1 MSTRDQSA
9 FESDAK
15 STLFDGAPIPIC
27 LVDGECRILDL
38 NPAAV
43 AFWGLDAQSVQG
55 QLAMEAL
62 GIVPTSG
69 GTDAWIRLSAPGAR
83 PRLDCRITTPDGRV
97 QPAVVIYM
105 HLNRAAA
112 RTCALIVLNGNMV
125 DAVSTLPE
133 WALQDPVTGLGNRHL
148 WERETEA
155 WVARSG
161 CVVFLDLD
169 DLKEVN
175 DLYGHVAGDRLLA
188 AVGRALTEIAPP
200 NALTVRYGGD
210 EFVVLLPEP
219 DAEAAETWAQDAV
232 RHVGAVSADVPM
244 IPRLS
249 HGVASFSPGGLREAV
264 QRADDVL
271 YERKGVLLPAP
282 SGGRIIL
289 TREGRSGL
297 RGPGDDR
304 AQARPGG
311 FGASFGPEF
320 EAYFRAQY
328 ARAADQAREFVAF
341 VDPQPGTAVVEVGAG
356 SGRIS
361 FDGGLADRIGPSG
374 QLLLTDPSGAQL
386 LVARKHADERGLDWA
401 RFLRAPAEELPLA
414 SGTVDL
420 VVGAIFLHFTDP
432 ARAIKEMA
440 RVVRPG
446 GRIALCA
453 GREFD
458 WPRPLLEA
466 LGPIRRALAASGL
479 PFRHHF
485 FKPGDLLR
493 LVDSAGLRVDRVS
506 ETGPDT
512 WESPSAEIAVTGW
525 RQLGLV
531 PLLLRGVPQGGVAA
545 LQAEFEDKLRAD
557 FDRFPRQ
564 DWTITG
570 FWDNVVARKPG

>member
-1 MSTRDQSA
+1 MYTQDQS
-9 FESDAK
+9 SSHTDAK
-15 STLFDGAPIPIC
+15 STLFNGAPFSVC

-38 NPAAV
+38 NPEAEV
-43 AFWGLDAQSVQG
+43 FWGLDAESVQG
-55 QLAMEAL
+55 QPAMEAL
-62 GIVPTSG
+62 GIVPSSG
-69 GTDAWIRLSAPGAR
+69 GTDAWTRLSGPGAR
-83 PRLDCRITTPDGRV
+83 PRIDCRITTPDGTV
-97 QPAVVIYM
+97 QPAVVIYIP
-105 HLNRAAA
+105 LNRAAA
-112 RTCALIVLNGNMV
+112 RIGALIVLNTNMA
-125 DAVSTLPE
+125 DAVSDMLE
-133 WALQDPVTGLGNRHL
+133 WAFQDPVTGLGNRHL
-148 WERETEA
+148 WEREAKTWA
-155 WVARSG
+155 ARSG
-161 CVVFLDLD
+161 CVVFLDMD

-175 DLYGHVAGDRLLA
+175 DLYGHVVGDRLLA
-188 AVGRALTEIAPP
+188 AVGKALAEIAPP
-200 NALTVRYGGD
+200 DALTVRYGGD

-219 DAEAAETWAQDAV
+219 APGAAESWAQEAV

-249 HGVASFSPGGLREAV
+249 HGVASFRPGGLREAV

-304 AQARPGG
+304 AQPRPGV

-320 EAYFRAQY
+320 EAYFHAQY
-328 ARAADQAREFVAF
+328 ARAADQAGEFVAF
-341 VDPQPGTAVVEVGAG
+341 VEPEPGAAVVEVGAG

-361 FDGGLADRIGPSG
+361 FDGGLANRIGSSG
-374 QLLLTDPSGAQL
+374 QLLLTDPSGSQL
-386 LVARKHADERGLDWA
+386 LVARKHAEEQGLDWV

-414 SGTVDL
+414 SDTADL

-432 ARAIKEMA
+432 ARAIREMK

-446 GRIALCA
+446 GRLAICA

-458 WPRPLLEA
+458 WPRLLLEA
-466 LGPIRRALAASGL
+466 LGPVRRELAAAGL

-485 FKPGDLLR
+485 LKPGDLVG
-493 LVDSAGLRVDRVS
+493 LVDSAGLQVQRVS
-506 ETGPDT
+506 ETGPDA
-512 WESPSAEIAVTGW
+512 WESPSAEIAVMGW

-531 PLLLRGVPQGGVAA
+531 PLLLRGIPQGRIAA
-545 LQAEFEDKLRAD
+545 LQAEFENKLRAD
-557 FDRFPRQ
+557 FDRYPRQ

-570 FWDNVVARKPG
+570 FCDNVVARKPG